1 MSTSVES
8 GTGAASPRAI
18 RAWARDRK
26 VWIELEDGRE
36 VGFPV
41 EKFPRL
47 RRASDE
53 LLARVRVE
61 ARGRAL
67 RWEELDEDITVAGI
81 LAGRFGPQPHIAA
94 GSTDAPQGAG

>member
-1 MSTSVES
+1 MSTSVEPMM
-8 GTGAASPRAI
+8 GAASPLAI
-18 RAWARDRK
+18 RAWTRDRK
-26 VWIELEDGRE
+26 VWIELADGRE
-36 VGFPV
+36 VGFPA

-47 RRASDE
+47 RDASDE

-81 LAGRFGPQPHIAA
+81 LAGRFGPQPRIATTSA
-94 GSTDAPQGAG
+94 E